1 MNTDRMAERNTLSK
15 PERLNKKLVIDRL
28 FAGGNKSLLAYPLR
42 VVYMPVEAGG
52 ERASVLVSVPKKRF
66 RRAVKRNR
74 VKRQVRE
81 AYRKNKYTLL
91 HVLEEKEICVVMGF
105 IWLDDKL
112 HASDEVEE
120 KVKNLLIR
128 IGEKMKTGVA
138 VAAEGETPG

>member
-1 MNTDRMAERNTLSK
+1 MERNTLSK
-15 PERLNKKLVIDRL
+15 SERLNKKLIIDRL

-42 VVYMPVEAGG
+42 VVYMPVERRD
-52 ERASVLVSVPKKRF
+52 ERVCMLVSVPKKRF

-81 AYRKNKYTLL
+81 AYRKNKYTLW
-91 HVLEEKEICVVMGF
+91 HVLEEADICLALGF

-112 HASDEVEE
+112 YASDEVEE

-128 IGEKMKTGVA
+128 ITENLR
-138 VAAEGETPG
+138 

>member
-1 MNTDRMAERNTLSK
+1 MERNTLSK
-15 PERLNKKLVIDRL
+15 SERLNKKLIIDRL

-42 VVYMPVEAGG
+42 VVYMPVERRD
-52 ERASVLVSVPKKRF
+52 ERVCMLVSVPKKRF

-81 AYRKNKYTLL
+81 AYRKNKYTLW
-91 HVLEEKEICVVMGF
+91 HVLEEVDICLALGF

-112 HASDEVEE
+112 YASDEVEE

-128 IGEKMKTGVA
+128 ITENLR
-138 VAAEGETPG
+138 